1 MEHFKTIYYLI
12 LSGLRNEISNE
23 YKLQNY
29 EIFIKLADNSIAKL
43 SLKRRYL
50 IYTNEKNN
58 KYKCKY
64 NKWIIKETV

>member
-43 SLKRRYL
+43 SLLPEEQSVTRRQSHGL
-50 IYTNEKNN
+50 Q
-58 KYKCKY
+58 CCSH
-64 NKWIIKETV
+64 W

>member
-43 SLKRRYL
+43 SLKRR
-50 IYTNEKNN
+50 
-58 KYKCKY
+58 
-64 NKWIIKETV
+64 